1 MSQSLIFLYSS
12 VKYEYKILEIH
23 IIAVLDELLYILL
36 HSNINLY
43 IVTVSIYYY
52 EIQYLLINSFCI
64 HYLSAKRMGYHDVCQ
79 RRL

>member
-36 HSNINLY
+36 HSTTNLY

-52 EIQYLLINSFCI
+52 EIKYLLIKP
-64 HYLSAKRMGYHDVCQ
+64 LSILILRP
-79 RRL
+79 